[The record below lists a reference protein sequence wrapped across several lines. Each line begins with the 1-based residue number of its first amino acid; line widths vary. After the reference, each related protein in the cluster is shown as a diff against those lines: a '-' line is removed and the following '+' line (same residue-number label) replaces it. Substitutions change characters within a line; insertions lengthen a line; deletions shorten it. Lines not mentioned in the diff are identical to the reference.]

1 MRWVEMHLHQML
13 LPATSLLLFANGIYM
28 GVRRRAGRSPE
39 DIPGAVKALYLFAF
53 VIIFVLAIFY
63 RYR

>member
-1 MRWVEMHLHQML
+1 ML